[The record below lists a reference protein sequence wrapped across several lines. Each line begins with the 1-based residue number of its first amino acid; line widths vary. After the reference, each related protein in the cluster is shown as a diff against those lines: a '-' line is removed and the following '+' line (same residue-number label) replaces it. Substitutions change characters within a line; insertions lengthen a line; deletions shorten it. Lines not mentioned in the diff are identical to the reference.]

1 MMLSA
6 HIVESLLYLATG
18 TMIKVICMTRDKYL
32 KRPTTGVTY
41 KDFDTED
48 VKILKRLLTTQK
60 LTEIQKHAILRAI
73 SMWHNLD

>member
-1 MMLSA
+1 
-6 HIVESLLYLATG
+6 
-18 TMIKVICMTRDKYL
+18 MTREKYL